1 MGSNE
6 EDSSSPVSI
15 LRKASTP
22 TSGISSQTPSR
33 QRSSTTAGGGRDPA
47 NWKSYHNDAN
57 FPEQESAELAIPK
70 FDVDPDIPLE
80 NMAALNRNRLGN
92 SDSDSDVGKSTGLL
106 IGDDLLKSNPSTQDE
121 MQRKKERRMMQSLR
135 RKQQAE
141 ENRIKAE
148 EEARRRRLEEQE
160 KEEEKLRKKEE
171 ERMRRDLILEQHR
184 LKKDLE
190 RADDEVRCSNTPT
203 FRVTLRFTVTDCD
216 SK

>member
-1 MGSNE
+1 
-6 EDSSSPVSI
+6 
-15 LRKASTP
+15 
-22 TSGISSQTPSR
+22 
-33 QRSSTTAGGGRDPA
+33 
-47 NWKSYHNDAN
+47 
-57 FPEQESAELAIPK
+57 
-70 FDVDPDIPLE
+70 
-80 NMAALNRNRLGN
+80 
-92 SDSDSDVGKSTGLL
+92 
-106 IGDDLLKSNPSTQDE
+106 
-121 MQRKKERRMMQSLR
+121 MMQSLR

>member
-80 NMAALNRNRLGN
+80 NMAALSRPVLFPTPTLM
-92 SDSDSDVGKSTGLL
+92 S
-106 IGDDLLKSNPSTQDE
+106 
-121 MQRKKERRMMQSLR
+121 
-135 RKQQAE
+135 
-141 ENRIKAE
+141 
-148 EEARRRRLEEQE
+148 
-160 KEEEKLRKKEE
+160 
-171 ERMRRDLILEQHR
+171 
-184 LKKDLE
+184 E
-190 RADDEVRCSNTPT
+190 RAPVCSL
-203 FRVTLRFTVTDCD
+203 VTTY
-216 SK
+216 